1 MNYAIFI
8 SCPKGLEYL
17 LAEEIKALGVQVGRV
32 SPHGVFCDARIQD
45 IYHIALWSR
54 LANRLHLELFSGQIY
69 NEKSIY
75 ELCLNFPWQTVFS
88 AEKSIAVS
96 FHGTNSHIRNTMYG
110 AQVVKDGVVDHFSQS
125 LQHRPAVNKENP
137 DILLH
142 AHLKN
147 DVLSVSLD
155 LLGYSMHQRGY
166 RLKAG
171 IAPIKENVAAAMLI
185 RANWPALAEQGYHFY
200 DPFCGSGTIVLEAAM
215 MAAHIAPGLLRKDQA
230 FMNWVGHQPHLW
242 EKIRTLALGAVKPIS
257 ISVKGSD
264 RDHTMIAIAKE
275 NAETAGIKSLVQFEV
290 SLVAQVQND
299 KDKGLIVTNPP
310 YGERMD
316 VMTQWVATYQELGIV
331 MRERFQN
338 WQAFVLTSESMLAK
352 AVGLRSHKQYHITN
366 GQIPCMLYAFSI
378 NEQNTLKHAS
388 AEKALSPGAEMLFNR
403 LKKNQ
408 QHLAKWRERSGIDA
422 YRLYDADLPEYAFA
436 IDVYG
441 DYAVLQEYKAP
452 ASVPEH
458 KIERRRL
465 DVMQVVPKVLGLN
478 PAHVVLKER
487 KRQRGESQ
495 YQKINTQRQY
505 IEVREGRV
513 RVKVNLQDYLDTGL
527 FLDHRPMRLK
537 FAELKPGTRFL
548 NCFCYTAVA
557 SLHAARAGAYTTNID
572 MSKTYLGWA
581 QDNFALNGL
590 LNLKHH
596 HFIQEDCLLWLK
608 NATQRFDVIFL
619 DPPSFSNSKRMQGTL
634 DVQRDQRFLV
644 EAAMRLCTQEGVLYF
659 STNLRSFSLAPEISE
674 AFEVKD
680 ISKWSIDKDFERD
693 EKIHRCFEIR
703 HIRRE

>member
-1 MNYAIFI
+1 MNYPIFI

-17 LAEEIKALGVQVGRV
+17 LAEEIKALGIMVKRISV
-32 SPHGVFCDARIQD
+32 HGVFCDASLQD

-54 LANRLHLELFSGQIY
+54 LANRLHLELFSGQVH
-69 NEKSIY
+69 NEKTVY
-75 ELCLNFPWQTVFS
+75 ELCLNFPWQTIFHADRS
-88 AEKSIAVS
+88 MAVS
-96 FHGTNSHIRNTMYG
+96 FHGTNSFIRNTMFG
-110 AQVVKDGVVDHFSQS
+110 AQVVKDGVVDHFNKTMQR
-125 LQHRPAVNKENP
+125 RPVVDKEKP

-147 DVLSVSLD
+147 NELSVSLD

-171 IAPIKENVAAAMLI
+171 IAPIKENVAAAMLL
-185 RANWPALAEQGYHFY
+185 RANWPALAEQGYHFL

-215 MAAHIAPGLLRKDQA
+215 MAARIAPGLLRKDQA
-230 FMNWVGHQPHLW
+230 FTNWVGHQPSLW
-242 EKIRTLALGAVKPIS
+242 EKIRTFALGAVKPLNIS
-257 ISVKGSD
+257 IKGSD
-264 RDHTMIAIAKE
+264 RDHKMIAIANE
-275 NAETAGIKSLVQFEV
+275 NAETAGLKSLVHFEV
-290 SLVAQVQND
+290 LQVAQVQND

-316 VMTQWVATYQELGIV
+316 VMTQWVATYQELGKV
-331 MRERFQN
+331 MQERFQN
-338 WQAFVLTSESMLAK
+338 WQAYVLTSETMLAK
-352 AVGLRSHKQYHITN
+352 AIGLRSHKQYRITN
-366 GQIPCMLYAFSI
+366 GQIPCVLYGFSMDA
-378 NEQNTLKHAS
+378 QNNLKQAS
-388 AEKALSPGAEMLFNR
+388 AEQALSGGAEMLFNR

-408 QHLAKWRERSGIDA
+408 QHLAKWLERERIEA

-441 DYAVLQEYKAP
+441 NYAVLQEYKAP
-452 ASVPEH
+452 ASIPEH

-465 DVMQVVPKVLGLN
+465 DVMQVVPRVLEFD

-495 YQKINTQRQY
+495 YQKINTRRQFL
-505 IEVREGRV
+505 EVQEGSI

-537 FAELKPGTRFL
+537 FAELTPGTRFL

-557 SLHAARAGAYTTNID
+557 SLHAAKAGAHTTNID

-590 LNLKHH
+590 LNLKKHQ
-596 HFIQEDCLLWLK
+596 FIQEDCLFWLK
-608 NATQRFDVIFL
+608 NASQRFDVIFL

-634 DVQRDQRFLV
+634 DVQRDQRFLI
-644 EAAMRLCTQEGVLYF
+644 EAAMRLCAQEGVLYF
-659 STNLRSFSLAPEISE
+659 STNLRSFTLAPEISDDY
-674 AFEVKD
+674 EVRD

-693 EKIHRCFEIR
+693 QKIHRCFEIR
-703 HIRRE
+703 HARRS